1 MFSFRKAC
9 GFLFIPFAL
18 CRKTSSLSFAAYPI
32 FPKIFTIALQ
42 LLTCENM
49 SATPTGRFVIHKH
62 QATRLHY
69 DFRLELDAVLKS
81 WAIPKE
87 PPTQHGIKRLAVQ
100 VEDHLLSYI
109 GFEGIIP
116 KGEYGAGTVEI
127 WDKGTYA
134 LKSRS
139 ENKMVFT
146 LHGEKLAGD
155 YILVRFKQDK
165 NWLFFRKKQP

>member
-1 MFSFRKAC
+1 MQK
-9 GFLFIPFAL
+9 
-18 CRKTSSLSFAAYPI
+18 KPI
-32 FPKIFTIALQ
+32 YSIQ
-42 LLTCENM
+42 
-49 SATPTGRFVIHKH
+49 KH
-62 QATRLHY
+62 SATRLHY
-69 DFRLELDAVLKS
+69 DLRLEKNGVLKS

-87 PPTQHGIKRLAVQ
+87 PPTQPGIKRLAVQ

-109 GFEGIIP
+109 DFEGTIP
-116 KGEYGAGTVEI
+116 KGQYGAGTVEI

-134 LKSRS
+134 LKNRS